1 MIKLK
6 KNKSLQSIYL
16 FLFVLLIL
24 ISPVTA
30 AANEAEDLEWRLD
43 LIESS
48 QKLMEEQ
55 NEANNDFHKI
65 GIVFTTYGDDKAVNS
80 GIRFSPVILS
90 LGERPLRLMGEAI
103 YLSKEKDFNAFVSL
117 TIEAISNLY
126 IGGGVEVIDDIDY
139 HGLVGLNIGD
149 NIFLEAR
156 IFKSSDKFDN
166 SEEIDVYPFFGLQL
180 DF

>member
-1 MIKLK
+1 MKNTKLLQVI
-6 KNKSLQSIYL
+6 SLC
-16 FLFVLLIL
+16 FFVLLII

-30 AANEAEDLEWRLD
+30 ADNEADDLEWRLG

-55 NEANNDFHKI
+55 NQDNNNYHKI
-65 GIVFTTYGDDKAVNS
+65 GIVFTTYGEDSAVNS

-90 LGERPLRLMGEAI
+90 LGERPLRFMGEVI
-103 YLSKEKDFNAFVSL
+103 YLSKEKDLNAFVSL
-117 TIEAISNLY
+117 TFEAISNLY
-126 IGGGVEVIDDIDY
+126 IGGGAEVTDDIDY

-156 IFKSSDKFDN
+156 IYNSSDNFDN
-166 SEEIDVYPFFGLQL
+166 SEEIDVYPFFGLQMS
-180 DF
+180 F